1 MKTFNIK
8 IRAYGYWAEFNVQAL
23 DEAKSLE
30 NAIVDKLGKND
41 IVWDKSEFYSLT
53 RKWLTFEEVK
63 DDEGRAVSCDERV
76 EVLAGSGE
84 RRVEILQGDIWLGH
98 HRI

>member
-41 IVWDKSEFYSLT
+41 IVWDKSDFYSLAKT
-53 RKWLTFEEVK
+53 WLTYEEIVNDNK
-63 DDEGRAVSCDERV
+63 PLQTKNVLGV
-76 EVLAGSGE
+76 ELATGA
-84 RRVEILQGDIWLGH
+84 
-98 HRI
+98 